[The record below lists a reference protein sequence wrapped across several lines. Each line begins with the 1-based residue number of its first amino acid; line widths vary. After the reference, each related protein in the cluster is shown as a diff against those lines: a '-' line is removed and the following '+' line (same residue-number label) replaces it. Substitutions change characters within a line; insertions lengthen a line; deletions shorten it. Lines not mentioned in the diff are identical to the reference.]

1 MANLVRVL
9 EATLKGPRR
18 SSQRPTNPRPH
29 TDQGGT
35 ASAGDRTDFQPG
47 TGRPTG
53 GTETNPDRIE
63 EVDAAHVVVQLTVL
77 ARHRVGCQPVCPVVS
92 CGAPTGLDSGDP
104 RCRRYTLNTTIDPTA
119 SISDCQF

>member
-53 GTETNPDRIE
+53 GTETN
-63 EVDAAHVVVQLTVL
+63 
-77 ARHRVGCQPVCPVVS
+77 
-92 CGAPTGLDSGDP
+92 LD
-104 RCRRYTLNTTIDPTA
+104 IA
-119 SISDCQF
+119 SIQQHPRSRAVLGGVTLQGGDLAGGADP

>member
-53 GTETNPDRIE
+53 GTETNPMTRS
-63 EVDAAHVVVQLTVL
+63 VK
-77 ARHRVGCQPVCPVVS
+77 VS
-92 CGAPTGLDSGDP
+92 GYQSTQSVNYG
-104 RCRRYTLNTTIDPTA
+104 
-119 SISDCQF
+119 

>member
-1 MANLVRVL
+1 MANLVHVL

-53 GTETNPDRIE
+53 GTETKGSQKDYFC
-63 EVDAAHVVVQLTVL
+63 DF
-77 ARHRVGCQPVCPVVS
+77 GCVVS
-92 CGAPTGLDSGDP
+92 ASGVAV
-104 RCRRYTLNTTIDPTA
+104 TV
-119 SISDCQF
+119 

>member
-35 ASAGDRTDFQPG
+35 ASAGDASTEFQPG
-47 TGRPTG
+47 TGPG
-53 GTETNPDRIE
+53 LWVPESP
-63 EVDAAHVVVQLTVL
+63 LT
-77 ARHRVGCQPVCPVVS
+77 S
-92 CGAPTGLDSGDP
+92 CDL
-104 RCRRYTLNTTIDPTA
+104 LILV
-119 SISDCQF
+119 

>member
-53 GTETNPDRIE
+53 GTETNPDA
-63 EVDAAHVVVQLTVL
+63 VYNPASDQWSVPLGDDGVLFYAVVRDPATVIVL
-77 ARHRVGCQPVCPVVS
+77 RVI
-92 CGAPTGLDSGDP
+92 GLG
-104 RCRRYTLNTTIDPTA
+104 
-119 SISDCQF
+119 